1 MADEEI
7 EMRPL
12 TPQEASGR
20 EWKTLGSLGREGQ
33 FEMDRISM
41 SVTEWEGIQAELIS
55 LRGIREAAESVVMT
69 AGNGGD
75 VFDAALDGLSE
86 LVKKEESEE
95 E

>member
-1 MADEEI
+1 
-7 EMRPL
+7 
-12 TPQEASGR
+12 
-20 EWKTLGSLGREGQ
+20 
-33 FEMDRISM
+33 
-41 SVTEWEGIQAELIS
+41 
-55 LRGIREAAESVVMT
+55 MT